1 MKFKTLLSV
10 EEAKSFISELK
21 FNVRVVEVPVY
32 EAVGR
37 YAAEDV
43 YAPVDIPPFPRSI
56 RDGFA
61 VRSQDV
67 VEADERNPVVL
78 RVRGVIEAGQVP
90 EIEIN
95 RGECLE
101 IATGAVMPPGSDAVV
116 MVEYTERRGNEVL
129 IKRAV
134 RSGENVMGRASDIP
148 MGHRVVRKGDKLD
161 FTKVGVLSALGFET
175 VKISTLHIGV
185 ISTGDELVEPGKE
198 LPYGKIYDVNGNA
211 IAAYLKSAGFDVV
224 GYGIVGDDEKEM
236 RDTVRKAVQECDVVV
251 TSGSTSMGQKDLLPR
266 IIGKEGRIV
275 FHGVQVKPGK
285 PFLVAEV
292 SGKPFFGL
300 PGFPVSA
307 LTILHEFVFPT
318 LLKAVNGRITVK
330 KMKGRLATRYVGE
343 GRHEFVPVFM
353 VRDKIFPIE
362 KGSGAIT
369 ALSDACGYMEVRSGE
384 EVLER
389 GEEREVTFFKD
400 KSYSLIVGGIDI
412 FELVNEVDAGYADEV
427 KTVPMPAAR
436 AKAEFM
442 KGALDVAVILKDG
455 EDLAYGIAS
464 MEGKGNKGKIG
475 GWQKG
480 YGLPEGDVSCSS
492 HLQLYYLF
500 KTGAI
505 DGFYCL
511 EPFVKLF
518 NLSFKESGRVGVEIL
533 SNEEGRHFAKKLRE
547 LLSSQES
554 AGSDNQ
560 SNEGNKGN

>member
-10 EEAKSFISELK
+10 EEAKSLISELK
-21 FNVRVVEVPVY
+21 FNVRVVELPVH
-32 EAVGR
+32 EAAGR

-43 YAPVDIPPFPRSI
+43 YAPLDLPPFPRSI

-67 VEADERNPVVL
+67 IEADERSPVAL
-78 RVRGVIEAGQVP
+78 RVKGVVEAGQAP
-90 EIEIN
+90 GIEVGHN
-95 RGECLE
+95 ECLE

-116 MVEYTERRGNEVL
+116 MVEYTERRGDEVL
-129 IKRAV
+129 VKRAV
-134 RSGENVMGRASDIP
+134 RSGENVMGKASDIAL
-148 MGHRVVRKGDKLD
+148 GQRVVRKGERID

-175 VKISTLHIGV
+175 VKVSTLRIGV
-185 ISTGDELVEPGKE
+185 ISTGDELVEPGNE
-198 LPYGKIYDVNGNA
+198 LPYGKIYDANGNA

-224 GYGIVGDDEKEM
+224 RYGIVGDSEEEM
-236 RDTVRKAVQECDVVV
+236 RDTVRKALQECDAVV

-266 IIGKEGRIV
+266 IIGREGRIV

-307 LTILHEFVFPT
+307 LTVLHEFVFPA
-318 LLKAVNGRITVK
+318 LLKAVNGRPSVK
-330 KMKGRLATRYVGE
+330 KMRGRLATRYVGG
-343 GRHEFVPVFM
+343 GRHEFVPVFV
-353 VRDKIFPIE
+353 VRDKIFPVD

-369 ALSDACGYMEVRSGE
+369 ALSDACGYMEVKSGE

-400 KSYSLIVGGIDI
+400 TVYSLIAGGIDL
-412 FELVNEVDAGYADEV
+412 FELVDADGV

-436 AKAEFM
+436 AKAEFT

-455 EDLAYGIAS
+455 EDLAYGIAGN
-464 MEGKGNKGKIG
+464 EGRLG

-480 YGLPEGDVSCSS
+480 YGLPGGDVSCSS

-500 KTGAI
+500 KTGEI

-511 EPFVKLF
+511 EPFARLF
-518 NLSFKESGRVGVEIL
+518 NLPFREAGRVGVEVL
-533 SNEEGRHFAKKLRE
+533 SNEEGRHFAEKLRE
-547 LLSSQES
+547 LLSSQKS
-554 AGSDNQ
+554 MGGGNQ
-560 SNEGNKGN
+560 SHKSNKWD